1 MKIDPFVLDAIKAM
15 DLPTLMRGYGIELK
29 PIGKNAFQTHCP
41 FHEDK
46 TPSLSVGYRNS
57 KWMWNCFGCRSHGN
71 TLDFRIA
78 YEKISF
84 SDAYQKSAEE
94 LKLGSVG
101 PNGNGSLPPTA
112 SVGAKHPAPSVAV
125 PPPQPTINRSE
136 LLTRVVQ
143 IYHDTLQEDRKALD
157 YLIGRGFADGDF
169 LKRFKIGSVN
179 GRLRQIL
186 PQDPDHEFI
195 RGLKEVGLLNEKG
208 REHFHGCVVF
218 PIFDDNGA
226 VVGMYGRR
234 VSALTFGPDHLYL
247 PGPRQ
252 GVWNAGVAH
261 AYKEIILAES
271 IIDAASFHALGFP
284 NAMALYGVNGL
295 TEAHMALFREHRTR
309 RVVLCLD
316 NDKAGD
322 EARGRI
328 KEKITPLGV
337 EVVDLFLPRQYK
349 DANVALKQG
358 LTTESL
364 RALFPSVKEDS
375 RAEIPAQAD
384 PSPPPPV
391 TVVTEPVA
399 HPTPKQNDVRL
410 EEREDGIYMFF
421 TRRTYRVRGL
431 SGRIQD
437 HLRVNIKVDSSG
449 ISHLDSLD
457 LYSAKSRATFVGC
470 CRKVFEAGEGELHS
484 EINRL
489 IEELE
494 KIQALRGD
502 DKKSD
507 EPKAMVPE
515 DEAEALAA
523 LRSPTLWRD
532 ILRDIN
538 LTGHV
543 GEEANKGLVYL
554 VGTSRLLDD
563 PLSCSIISQS
573 AAGKSVLAEAV
584 ERMMPPE
591 EVRLYSRITQNGLF
605 YIEGD
610 GLVHKLMI
618 IEERAGAEG
627 ADYSIRALQSKKKL
641 IQAVPV
647 KNPETGKI
655 VTQTMTVLG
664 PIAYIETTTSPRLH
678 EENATRCFEIYL
690 DQTKEQTK
698 LIHERQKQART
709 LEGLKKRDTVDKT
722 ILRHHNMQR
731 LLKTMRVVIP
741 FVHAVNFPAD
751 WLRTR
756 RDHQR
761 FLNLIEAVTFLHQ
774 HQREVKRT
782 EDDLEYIEATV
793 SDYRIAFELA
803 QAVMGESLTEMKPP
817 QREVL
822 EACRRLQEER
832 GDYTRRDV
840 RESTGLPHRRCW
852 ELLEDLVDLEYMVKP
867 EGKQGQ
873 TCRYRLADNAL
884 AALKPLDGLTTPAQ
898 LEQTLANGC
907 APAGPT
913 ANADTDEENG
923 PANQASCG

>member
-1 MKIDPFVLDAIKAM
+1 MKIDPAVLEAIKNM
-15 DLPTLMRGYGIELK
+15 DLPSLIRSYGIELK
-29 PIGKNAFQTHCP
+29 PAGKNAYLIHCP

-46 TPSLSVGYRNS
+46 SPSLSVGHRNN
-57 KWMWNCFGCRSHGN
+57 KWMWNCFGCRAHGN
-71 TLDFRIA
+71 SLDFRIA

-84 SDAYQKSAEE
+84 SEAYQKGAEE
-94 LKLGSVG
+94 LHLVSTGMNGDGSSAK
-101 PNGNGSLPPTA
+101 PLPTLAPVNNRSVVVPT
-112 SVGAKHPAPSVAV
+112 KPAH
-125 PPPQPTINRSE
+125 QPTTINRSE
-136 LLTRVVQ
+136 LLTRAVE
-143 IYHDTLQEDRKALD
+143 IYHEAFQEDRKGVD
-157 YLIGRGFADGDF
+157 YLASRGIKDGKF
-169 LKRFKIGSVN
+169 VNQFKIGYVN
-179 GRLRQIL
+179 GRLREIL
-186 PQDPDHEFI
+186 PEDPEHELV
-195 RGLKEVGLLNEKG
+195 RGLKEVGILNEKG

-226 VVGMYGRR
+226 VVGMYGRGASSLSFR
-234 VSALTFGPDHLYL
+234 PDHLYL

-252 GVWNAGVAH
+252 GVWNGGAVKVH
-261 AYKEIILAES
+261 QEIILAES

-284 NAMALYGVNGL
+284 NAVALYGVNGL
-295 TEAHMALFREHRTR
+295 TEGHLALFREYRTK
-309 RVVLCLD
+309 RVILCLD
-316 NDKAGD
+316 NDKAGA
-322 EARGRI
+322 EARARV

-337 EVVDLFLPRQYK
+337 EVVDLVLPRQYK
-349 DANVALKQG
+349 DANVGLKEG
-358 LTTESL
+358 LTGETIRGLMPWEKSERQAPASPLVVESVL
-364 RALFPSVKEDS
+364 
-375 RAEIPAQAD
+375 
-384 PSPPPPV
+384 PPNPVPPQ
-391 TVVTEPVA
+391 
-399 HPTPKQNDVRL
+399 PTPPETPRVVGKGAERPPEGPHA
-410 EEREDGIYMFF
+410 EEREDGIYMTFP
-421 TRRTYRVRGL
+421 RRTYRVRGL

-437 HLRVNIKVDSSG
+437 HLRVSIKVDYSG
-449 ISHLDSLD
+449 VNHLDSLD
-457 LYSAKSRATFVGC
+457 LYSSKSRATFVGC

-484 EINRL
+484 ELNKV

-494 KIQALRGD
+494 KIQALKGEE
-502 DKKSD
+502 KKPD
-507 EPKAMVPE
+507 EPKAMSCE
-515 DEAEALAA
+515 NEAEALAA

-554 VGTSRLLDD
+554 VGTSRLLED

-584 ERMMPPE
+584 ERLMPPE
-591 EVRLYSRITQNGLF
+591 DVRLYSRVTQNGLF

-618 IEERAGAEG
+618 IEERAGAES

-655 VTQTMTVLG
+655 TTQTMIVLG
-664 PIAYIETTTSPRLH
+664 PIAYIETTTRPRLH

-698 LIHERQKQART
+698 LIHNRQKEART
-709 LEGLKKRDTVDKT
+709 LEGLKKRDAVDKT
-722 ILRHHNMQR
+722 VLRHHNMQR
-731 LLKTMRVVIP
+731 LLKTIRVVIP
-741 FVHAVNFPAD
+741 FVHAVDFPAD

-774 HQREVKRT
+774 HQRVIKKT
-782 EDDLEYIEATV
+782 EEEMEYIEATIA
-793 SDYRIAFELA
+793 DYTIAFELA

-840 RESTGLPHRRCW
+840 REATGLPHRRCW

-873 TCRYRLADNAL
+873 TCRYRLAENAL
-884 AALKPLDGLTTPAQ
+884 AALKPLEGLTTPAQ
-898 LEQTLANGC
+898 LEQALATFVPPRN
-907 APAGPT
+907 T
-913 ANADTDEENG
+913 ATE
-923 PANQASCG
+923 QK